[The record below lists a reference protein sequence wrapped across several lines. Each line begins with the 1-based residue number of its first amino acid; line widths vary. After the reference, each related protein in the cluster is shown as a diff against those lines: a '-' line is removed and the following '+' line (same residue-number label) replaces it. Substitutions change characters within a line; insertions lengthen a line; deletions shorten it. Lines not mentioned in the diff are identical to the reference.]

1 MRYLARTD
9 PELRT
14 RLLQAAPTLLLGLGA
29 IVVAVVLACFGPNAA
44 GSILPPCPFRM
55 LTGWLC
61 PGCGSTRALHALL
74 HGDLVRAVSMN
85 PLLVIA
91 SPMLA
96 WMALNAAGANPP
108 GHRLLVPWLANPK
121 LWLAVL
127 LGYGVLH
134 NLPWMPFAWLAPG

>member
-1 MRYLARTD
+1 MVGTKPAHGA
-9 PELRT
+9 

-29 IVVAVVLACFGPNAA
+29 IGVAVLLAGFDPNAA
-44 GSILPPCPFRM
+44 GSILPPCPFLA

-74 HGDLVRAVSMN
+74 HGDLVRALAMN

-91 SPMLA
+91 SPVLA

-108 GHRLLVPWLANPK
+108 GRRLLMPWSANPK
-121 LWLAVL
+121 SWLVVL
-127 LGYGVLH
+127 LGYGVLR
-134 NLPWMPFAWLAPG
+134 NLPWMPFSWLAPG